1 MSNLSFPAPHQK
13 SRAQATAS
21 VVAALVGTLL
31 GAGQGE
37 SNIRRYEAALQQ
49 KAAAIRHSAGE
60 RKWERIPW
68 MTDLDSGWRA
78 AQQENRPLCLWVS
91 GDDPLERC

>member
-1 MSNLSFPAPHQK
+1 MSDPSFQFPLRK
-13 SRAQATAS
+13 SRPHTTAAI
-21 VVAALVGTLL
+21 VAALVGTLL
-31 GAGQGE
+31 GAGPGE
-37 SNIRRYEAALQQ
+37 SDIRRYEAALQQ

-68 MTDLDSGWRA
+68 MTDLDLGWQA